1 MNTTQKITDAMN
13 IKSVTVK
20 ENTFKELF
28 SIYDLDKSEP
38 CKSKLIFGSR
48 EQAEVYSCIMFGEN
62 VTVLNAPIFDKSR
75 IDYIDKIE
83 LDKLEFNV
91 SINFEGSF
99 MCRYNEVV
107 LFDFD
112 IIGESVL
119 IKFEKNANLSIPL
132 NDLKEFPDFIVLLD
146 TI

>member
-1 MNTTQKITDAMN
+1 MAKIDEALN
-13 IKSVTVK
+13 FRSPKIK
-20 ENTFKELF
+20 ENVYKELF
-28 SIYDLDKSEP
+28 SLYDLDKSEP
-38 CKSKLIFGSR
+38 CESKLVFGSR
-48 EQAEVYSCIMFGEN
+48 EQAEVYARIMFGDN
-62 VTVLNAPIFDKSR
+62 ATVLNAPIFDKSR

-112 IIGESVL
+112 IISQSVL
-119 IKFEKNANLSIPL
+119 IKFEKDANLSIPL
-132 NDLKEFPDFIVLLD
+132 NDLTEFPDFIVLLD